1 MLEYLTSGGAANQI
15 VNDYTASIVANNLS
29 STKTL
34 LIALTL
40 A

>member
-1 MLEYLTSGGAANQI
+1 MLEYLTTGGAEDNF
-15 VNDYTASIVANNLS
+15 VDDYTASIVANNLS
-29 STKTL
+29 STKIL